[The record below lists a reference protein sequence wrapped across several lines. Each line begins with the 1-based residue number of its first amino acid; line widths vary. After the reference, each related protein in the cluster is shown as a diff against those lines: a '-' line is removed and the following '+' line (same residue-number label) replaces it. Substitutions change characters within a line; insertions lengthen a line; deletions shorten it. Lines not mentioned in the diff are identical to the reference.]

1 MWRIRHAHV
10 TTIGNPVGCQGK
22 LPAQASLCSSA
33 RLAIIVKMIPDPL
46 AERYLSHLRV
56 EGGLSFNT
64 IEAYRRDLSK
74 FHSYLRRIGVGP
86 LGSLTPETLTGFL
99 HSLQQARLSRASSV
113 RCLSAVRGWL
123 RFLMRER
130 MITESPTIGP
140 VAISRGVR
148 LPKTLSQQDVTALLE
163 LGAVPTPEDLRDR
176 AMVELLY
183 ATGLRVSELVMAEV
197 PQVNLD
203 VGYLRVTGK
212 GAKQRLAPMGEGAR
226 QLLQQYMEEARPEL
240 LKKRASR
247 YVFVSRRGRPLTR
260 QAFWKLL
267 RNRARRAGVTQ
278 VISPHML
285 RHSFATHLLEGGA
298 DLRSVQVM
306 LGHTNIATTQIYT
319 HVERGRLKRVHDKYF
334 PRASRRQGHTA

>member
-1 MWRIRHAHV
+1 MMLH
-10 TTIGNPVGCQGK
+10 
-22 LPAQASLCSSA
+22 
-33 RLAIIVKMIPDPL
+33 PL
-46 AERYLSHLRV
+46 AERYLSRLRV
-56 EGGLSFNT
+56 EGGLSLNT

-74 FHSYLRRIGVGP
+74 FHSYLHRIGVVPIGP
-86 LGSLTPETLTGFL
+86 LTSKTLTGFL
-99 HSLQQARLSRASSV
+99 RSMQEARLSRASSL
-113 RCLSAVRGWL
+113 RCLSAIRGWL
-123 RFLMRER
+123 QFLTREW
-130 MITESPTIGP
+130 IIEDNPTVGLVP
-140 VAISRGVR
+140 ISRGVR

-197 PQVNLD
+197 TLVNLD

-212 GAKQRLAPMGEGAR
+212 GAKQRLVPMGERAR
-226 QLLQQYMEEARPEL
+226 QLLGQYVNEARPGL

-247 YVFVSRRGRPLTR
+247 YVFVSRRGGPLTR

-267 RNRARRAGVTQ
+267 RHRALRAGIRQ
-278 VISPHML
+278 IISPHML

-306 LGHTNIATTQIYT
+306 LGHADIATTQIYT
-319 HVERGRLKRVHDKYF
+319 HIERGRLKRVHDKYF
-334 PRASRRQGHTA
+334 PRVDSVRGKKQS